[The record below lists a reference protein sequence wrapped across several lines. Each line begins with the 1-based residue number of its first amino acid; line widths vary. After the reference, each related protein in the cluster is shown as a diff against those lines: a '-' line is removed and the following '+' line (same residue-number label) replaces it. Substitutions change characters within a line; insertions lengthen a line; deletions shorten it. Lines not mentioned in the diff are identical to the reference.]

1 MDHTNTGIDKKPC
14 FATINQIP
22 TETREREER
31 ERERYRSTNQ
41 GYLRQKHLAN
51 GAYNHSL
58 EKSPPERQQVKE
70 ETQCKAY

>member
-14 FATINQIP
+14 FATINQIS
-22 TETREREER
+22 TETREREK
-31 ERERYRSTNQ
+31 ERYRSTNQ